1 MSQNTIIKFLKLAM
15 TKLRQNLDQCY
26 DENGNQ
32 NNGLL
37 RLLRS
42 LFIEL
47 DCHVMTQM
55 IQIKLREFLKV
66 IPTLYYD
73 CLPPNCQ
80 FLFGLLII
88 TQ

>member
-1 MSQNTIIKFLKLAM
+1 MNHMSQNTIIKFLKFAM
-15 TKLRQNLDQCY
+15 TKLRQNLDQSY

-55 IQIKLREFLKV
+55 IQI
-66 IPTLYYD
+66 PTLYYD

-80 FLFGLLII
+80 LLFGLLII